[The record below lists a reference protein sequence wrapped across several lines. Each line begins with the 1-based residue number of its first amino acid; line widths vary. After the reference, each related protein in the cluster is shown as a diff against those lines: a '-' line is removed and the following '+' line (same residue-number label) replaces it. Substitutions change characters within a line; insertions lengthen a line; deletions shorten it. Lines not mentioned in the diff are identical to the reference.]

1 MNNAAVS
8 TVTGD
13 SYLAG
18 EDDDF
23 VNRPGGFILQELA
36 DDETAKCA
44 SSDDSKIFVPGHV
57 STRCYSSCSVGTNE
71 YWVPLSSY
79 LSLLQV
85 MGAAAFESPQ
95 PQRHPEKRLACFES
109 LRTAKRIAK

>member
-13 SYLAG
+13 LYLAG

-36 DDETAKCA
+36 DDETAKGA
-44 SSDDSKIFVPGHV
+44 SSDDSKIFGPGHV

-71 YWVPLSSY
+71 YWVPLSSD
-79 LSLLQV
+79 LSLSFW
-85 MGAAAFESPQ
+85 A
-95 PQRHPEKRLACFES
+95 QRHLIRPTHSVTPRHPLTLA
-109 LRTAKRIAK
+109 